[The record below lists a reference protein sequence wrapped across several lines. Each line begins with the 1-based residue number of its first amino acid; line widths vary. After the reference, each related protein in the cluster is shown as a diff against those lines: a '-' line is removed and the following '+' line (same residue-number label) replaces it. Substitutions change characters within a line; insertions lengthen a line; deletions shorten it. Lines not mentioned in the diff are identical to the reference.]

1 VLPLQLLISG
11 IGIGTMYAI
20 VALGFTLV
28 WNASGTVNF
37 AQGQLVMMGAYLAYS
52 ILELGHLPYAIA
64 IPGTIVGSFV
74 LGVLLERLTIR
85 PVRRPDALIIIII
98 TIGTG
103 LALQAFAQNIWGPQP
118 RTIPGLSSRDD
129 VHVGSVSITTQAL
142 WDIGI
147 GVLLMVLLG
156 LLLQRTYLGRAMRA
170 VAQDGDTARQLGIP
184 APLVVS
190 FTFGLNAALAGVAGL
205 LLAPTLFISPNM
217 GITVTLQAFAAA
229 VLGGFGSI
237 LGAVIGGLV
246 LGLTQV
252 YAAAYLSGSYA
263 DAAALVVLILVLIVR
278 PRGLLRTA
286 W

>member
-11 IGIGTMYAI
+11 IGIGTVYAI

-37 AQGQLVMMGAYLAYS
+37 AQGQLVMVGAYFAYS
-52 ILELGHLPYAIA
+52 ILELAHLPYGLA
-64 IPGTIVGSFV
+64 IPGTIIGSFV

-85 PVRRPDALIIIII
+85 PVRRPTALIVIII

-103 LALQAFAQNIWGPQP
+103 LMLQALAQNIWGPQV
-118 RTIPGLSSRDD
+118 RKIPALSSRENF
-129 VHVGSVSITTQAL
+129 HIGSLSITTQAV
-142 WDIGI
+142 WDIAI
-147 GVLLMVLLG
+147 GATLMVALAF
-156 LLLQRTYLGRAMRA
+156 LLQRTYLGRAMRA
-170 VAQDGDTARQLGIP
+170 VAQDSETARQMGIP

-190 FTFGLNAALAGVAGL
+190 FTFGLNAALAGVAGI

-217 GITVTLQAFAAA
+217 GISVTLQAFAAA
-229 VLGGFGSI
+229 VIGGFGSI
-237 LGAVIGGLV
+237 PGAVVGGLI
-246 LGLTQV
+246 LGLVQI
-252 YAAAYLSGSYA
+252 YAAAYISGSYA
-263 DAAALVVLILVLIVR
+263 DAAALVVLIAVLIVR